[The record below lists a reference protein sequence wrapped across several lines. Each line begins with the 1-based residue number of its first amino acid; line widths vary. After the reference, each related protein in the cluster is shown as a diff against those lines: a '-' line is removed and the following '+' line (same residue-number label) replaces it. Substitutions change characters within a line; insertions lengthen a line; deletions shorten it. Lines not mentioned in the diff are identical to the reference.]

1 MCYRAKGERLKKKK
15 RRMIIYRAVCVA
27 QYDDVL
33 FTRNAFHPLV
43 FFFLDFQVPADLW
56 TIYNTREAC
65 CATNFPFSDICDPV
79 EPDPP
84 TKYPT
89 IALDDDDHDE
99 IIPLRVKFTGLP
111 DNISISKLKE
121 ELESVLKRILLRLAE
136 KVDGLKILS
145 LEERVVSSLRN
156 LHRALSSEEILY
168 YNVHVLRVEGAKFGP
183 KIIVEVRDSYDEI
196 LSQIQ

>member
-1 MCYRAKGERLKKKK
+1 M
-15 RRMIIYRAVCVA
+15 
-27 QYDDVL
+27 
-33 FTRNAFHPLV
+33 
-43 FFFLDFQVPADLW
+43 FFLDFQVPIDLW

-89 IALDDDDHDE
+89 IALDEDDKAE
-99 IIPLRVKFTGLP
+99 IIPLRVIFTGLP
-111 DNISISKLKE
+111 ENISMSKVKE
-121 ELESVLKRILLRLAE
+121 ELETVLKRILLRLAE

-145 LEERVVSSLRN
+145 LEE
-156 LHRALSSEEILY
+156 ALSSEEFLY
-168 YNVHVLRVEGAKFGP
+168 YNISVLRVEGSKFGP
-183 KIIVEVRDSYDEI
+183 AIISAIRDSYDEL

>member
-1 MCYRAKGERLKKKK
+1 MPL
-15 RRMIIYRAVCVA
+15 II
-27 QYDDVL
+27 
-33 FTRNAFHPLV
+33 
-43 FFFLDFQVPADLW
+43 FFFLNFQVPVDLW

-89 IALDDDDHDE
+89 IALDEDDNDE

-111 DNISISKLKE
+111 ENISMSKLKE
-121 ELESVLKRILLRLAE
+121 ELETVLKRILLRLAE

-145 LEERVVSSLRN
+145 LEERVVNRRHAL
-156 LHRALSSEEILY
+156 ALSSDEILY
-168 YNVHVLRVEGAKFGP
+168 YNVHVLRVEGTKFGP
-183 KIIVEVRDSYDEI
+183 TIITAVRDSYDEM